1 MRVHSL
7 KTNVS
12 EEKFPLLAGALNSGR
27 DITVCPQ
34 AFPELSNT
42 ETENVNRPL
51 MLLRVKTES
60 YRSIQQSSETRAV
73 HPRFL

>member
-7 KTNVS
+7 NTNVS

-34 AFPELSNT
+34 AFPELSHT
-42 ETENVNRPL
+42 ETENINRPL
-51 MLLRVKTES
+51 MLLQITTDS
-60 YRSIQQSSETRAV
+60 YRPIR
-73 HPRFL
+73 

>member
-34 AFPELSNT
+34 ALPELGNT
-42 ETENVNRPL
+42 ETENINRPL
-51 MLLRVKTES
+51 CYSR
-60 YRSIQQSSETRAV
+60 
-73 HPRFL
+73 

>member
-34 AFPELSNT
+34 A
-42 ETENVNRPL
+42 
-51 MLLRVKTES
+51 LLLVLDGIF
-60 YRSIQQSSETRAV
+60 RS
-73 HPRFL
+73 